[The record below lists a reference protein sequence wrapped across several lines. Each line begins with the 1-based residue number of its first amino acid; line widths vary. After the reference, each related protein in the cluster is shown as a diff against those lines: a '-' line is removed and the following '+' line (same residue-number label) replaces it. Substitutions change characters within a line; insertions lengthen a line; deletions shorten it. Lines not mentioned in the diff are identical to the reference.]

1 MTHLHLFFTGQ
12 LFCRNSC
19 DSVQVNYYVA
29 TDQAVQKVSH
39 EVMSENATVSTAEGT
54 CRLLENK
61 RVTSK
66 LQARYDQDEINN
78 IWPQA
83 IKQHQMPYKMQHVT
97 ADLPTA
103 KRIKTYLAGEKL
115 GQDPP
120 ASKSAKVQ
128 SAYGELLIA
137 EAGLPFAQA
146 QKQASDCIVLDSAVQ
161 WIFFVGSILALDSA
175 LDFFNATAPKLLP
188 SDVSTLQATVNTYV
202 EAFSH
207 FKVPRF
213 EATAS
218 VDFVDLTKAELS
230 EDAYTCVSDGIIQNI
245 IHNVSNVKDSV
256 RTKLRL

>member
-1 MTHLHLFFTGQ
+1 M
-12 LFCRNSC
+12 
-19 DSVQVNYYVA
+19 QVDYYVA

-39 EVMSENATVSTAEGT
+39 ELMSENATMSTAVGT
-54 CRLLENK
+54 CRLLENNQ
-61 RVTSK
+61 VTSK

-78 IWPQA
+78 IWPEA
-83 IKQHQMPYKMQHVT
+83 IKQHKMPYKMQHVT
-97 ADLPTA
+97 ADLPTT

-120 ASKSAKVQ
+120 ANKSAKVQ

-175 LDFFNATAPKLLP
+175 FKLDFFNATAPKLLP

-207 FKVPRF
+207 FKVPPF

-245 IHNVSNVKDSV
+245 IHSVSNVKDSV
-256 RTKLRL
+256 CTKLRL